1 MMYLVFVF
9 YIDLLFCWKNTYIII
24 LLGTAGQRMTMMNCV
39 DQMLAATRGKLQ
51 EIRSDYPGRNVIL
64 AGFNSGASLAL
75 QVAQVEP
82 VLCVLCLGF
91 SLLTAEGKRGDPDD
105 NLLELQCPVL
115 FVIGQCSNT
124 SL

>member
-1 MMYLVFVF
+1 MLIDFV
-9 YIDLLFCWKNTYIII
+9 
-24 LLGTAGQRMTMMNCV
+24 GSAGHRMTMMNCI

-51 EIRSDYPGRNVIL
+51 EIRSDFPGRNVVL
-64 AGFNSGASLAL
+64 VGFNTGAALAL
-75 QVAQVEP
+75 QVAQIEP
-82 VLCVLCLGF
+82 VLCVVCLGF
-91 SLLTAEGKRGDPDD
+91 PLLTAEGKRGEPDD

>member
-1 MMYLVFVF
+1 
-9 YIDLLFCWKNTYIII
+9 
-24 LLGTAGQRMTMMNCV
+24 MTMTNCL
-39 DQMLAATRGKLQ
+39 DQMLAATRCKIQ
-51 EIRSDYPGRNVIL
+51 EVRADCSVRNVIL
-64 AGFNSGASLAL
+64 VGFNASAALAL

-82 VLCVLCLGF
+82 VLCVVCLGF
-91 SLLTAEGKRGDPDD
+91 SLLTADGKRGDPDD